1 MVKVLNLFSSWS
13 NHTLIL
19 METNIKVLEDDA
31 TYNHNFGL
39 SGRKLA
45 HLMDNLTMVHILS
58 LVQILN
64 NIEC

>member
-1 MVKVLNLFSSWS
+1 
-13 NHTLIL
+13 

-64 NIEC
+64 NIECKYVS